1 MAERT
6 PLTVPEP
13 AASLLHVGH
22 NYDRPRIELA
32 VTAEQ
37 YAALCR
43 AAERSGLTVP
53 QWVKA
58 VAIRAAREKR

>member
-6 PLTVPEP
+6 PLTVPAP
-13 AASLLHVGH
+13 TASLLHVGH
-22 NYDRPRIELA
+22 SYDRPRIELA

-53 QWVKA
+53 QWVKSQA
-58 VAIRAAREKR
+58 LRAAQEKR